1 MPEISQ
7 HQLKLPNTEWICPS
21 GRALPPAMMDEVM
34 EIERIDLLC
43 EVNNTDHHTKLIG
56 VDRLIVRRGQPFTIK
71 LHLRPGSHFQN
82 GTNVNFVAK
91 TGPIPSVDAQT
102 KAKFSLSKFIS
113 RSCWS
118 ATSETTSENTVSL
131 TVCSHPN
138 APIGVYKLI
147 LEQGAGVILGDFVLL
162 FNPWCKRDSVYLSN
176 ESERDE
182 YVLSQDG
189 LIYRG
194 TPKRITA
201 LPWSFGQFEPGI
213 LDICLQILDENPKY
227 ISDAALDCSERKS
240 PVYVTRVFSAM
251 INSND
256 DKGVL
261 VGNWSGDYED
271 GVKPTAW
278 KDSCSILRQWSNS
291 GFGRVRYG
299 QCWVFAAVACTVSRA
314 LGIPCRIVTNFGSA
328 HDSNGDLLM
337 ERFYNEF
344 DENISDDSI
353 WNFHVWVESWMT
365 RSDLP
370 LGYEGWQASD
380 PTPQHR
386 SDGVFCCGPAPV
398 RAIKEGELTLH
409 YDVPYVYAEVN
420 ADIVE
425 YIKLNDGRVL
435 KMSGSTTEVGKSIST
450 KAVGRDDRE
459 DITHSYKYPEGSE
472 VERKVYEKANHH
484 NRLSQTGEEPGLHIK
499 IKVIPDMQI
508 GSDFDVYAELKN
520 NTMVTKTCRVMFY
533 AQAVTYNGKLGET
546 CGLGEF
552 TEMNLASTE
561 GGKVTLRLEYVE
573 YSKAITQDRMIKLM
587 ALLIDAD
594 TREFYRATKTI
605 ILDSPEIIVN
615 ILGVPKVGQ
624 KLVADLSLQNPLPE
638 SLENCVFTIHGAN
651 LTDGKPIT
659 HEIGKVNPKGFAIAK
674 VEFTPNLPGPRKIL
688 IDFDSDKLHNIQT
701 FENLVIYE

>member
-1 MPEISQ
+1 MVTPAPAEVIQ
-7 HQLKLPNTEWICPS
+7 HGANLPVT
-21 GRALPPAMMDEVM
+21 GRALPPATMSEVV
-34 EIERIDLLC
+34 EIERIDLSCGL
-43 EVNNTDHHTKLIG
+43 NNTDHHTQLNG
-56 VDRLIVRRGQPFTIK
+56 VDRLIVRRGQPFTID
-71 LHLRPGSHFQN
+71 LHLRPGTHFQN
-82 GTNVNFVAK
+82 GADVNFIAK
-91 TGPIPSVDAQT
+91 TGPIPSVDKQT
-102 KAKFSLSKFIS
+102 KVKFSLSKFIS
-113 RSCWS
+113 RSSWS
-118 ATSETTSENTVSL
+118 ATSETTSENGVSL
-131 TVCSHPN
+131 SVCSHPN
-138 APIGVYKLI
+138 APVGVYQLI
-147 LEQGAGVILGDFVLL
+147 LDQGAGVALAEFVLL

-176 ESERDE
+176 EAEQDE

-189 LIYRG
+189 LIFRG

-201 LPWSFGQFEPGI
+201 LPWTFGQFETGI

-240 PVYVTRVFSAM
+240 PVYVTRVLSAM

-261 VGNWSGDYED
+261 VGSWSGDYED

-278 KDSCSILRQWSNS
+278 KDSCSILRQWSDT
-291 GFGRVRYG
+291 GCGRVRYG
-299 QCWVFAAVACTVSRA
+299 QCWVFAGVACTVSRA

-344 DENISDDSI
+344 DENISGDSI
-353 WNFHVWVESWMT
+353 WNFHVWLESWMT

-398 RAIKEGELTLH
+398 RAVKEGELTLQC
-409 YDVPYVYAEVN
+409 DVPYVYAEVN
-420 ADIVE
+420 ADVVE
-425 YIKLNDGRVL
+425 YIKLNDGRVV

-450 KAVGRDDRE
+450 KGVGRDERE
-459 DITHSYKYPEGSE
+459 DITYSYKYPEGSE
-472 VERKVYEKANHH
+472 EERKVFEKANHH
-484 NRLSQTGEEPGLHIK
+484 NRLAQTGEEPGLHIK
-499 IKVIPDMQI
+499 IRVTPEMQI

-520 NTMVTKTCRVMFY
+520 NTMVTKACRVMFY

-561 GGKVTLRLEYVE
+561 GGKVTLRLEYAE
-573 YSKAITQDRMIKLM
+573 YSKAIAQDTMIKLV
-587 ALLIDAD
+587 ALLIDAE

-605 ILDSPEIIVN
+605 VLDNPEIVIN

-624 KLVADLSLQNPLPE
+624 NLVADLALQNPLPE
-638 SLENCVFTIHGAN
+638 PLENCVFAVHGAN
-651 LTDGKPIT
+651 LTDGKPII
-659 HEIGKVNPKGFAIAK
+659 HEVGAVGPKGFAIAK
-674 VEFTPNLPGPRKIL
+674 VEFTPKLPGPRKIV
-688 IDFDSDKLHNIQT
+688 IDFDSDKLHNIET